1 MFQEYIT
8 REELDELP
16 LKAFEGEIVVVDQTE
31 KLESAINYLSNQRM
45 IGFDTETKPSFK
57 RGQINQ
63 VALLQLSTGK
73 KAFLFRI
80 NKIGL
85 PEPLKKILSNSEI
98 LKVGVAIHD
107 DIKGLQRVSHFKPG
121 GFIELQ
127 QQVKDYG
134 INDFSLKKI
143 AGIVLGVRISK
154 SQRLSNWESDELT
167 EAQQCYAATDAWIS
181 FKILHSLSS
190 AKTL

>member
-8 REELDELP
+8 NQELDDLP
-16 LKAFEGEIVVVDQTE
+16 LKVFEGEIVVVDQIS
-31 KLESAINYLSNQRM
+31 KLRSAVNYLSKEKM

-57 RGQINQ
+57 RGQVNQ
-63 VALLQLSTGK
+63 VALMQLATHK
-73 KAFLFRI
+73 KAFLFRV

-85 PEPLKKILSNSEI
+85 PESVKAILSNPEI
-98 LKVGVAIHD
+98 SKVGVAIHD
-107 DIKGLQRVSHFKPG
+107 DIKGLQRISRFTPA

-127 QQVKDYG
+127 QEVKDYG

-181 FKILHSLSS
+181 FQILHSLST
-190 AKTL
+190 ATL

>member
-16 LKAFEGEIVVVDQTE
+16 LRAFEGEIVVVDQNE
-31 KLESAINYLSNQRM
+31 KLASAVNFLSSQKM
-45 IGFDTETKPSFK
+45 LGFDTETKPSFK
-57 RGQINQ
+57 RGQVNQ

-73 KAFLFRI
+73 RAFLFRI

-85 PEPLKKILSNSEI
+85 PDPLKKILSNPEI

-107 DIKGLQRVSHFKPG
+107 DIKGLQRVSPFRPA

-167 EAQQCYAATDAWIS
+167 EAQECYAATDAWIS
-181 FKILHSLSS
+181 FQILHSLAAGS
-190 AKTL
+190 L

>member
-16 LKAFEGEIVVVDQTE
+16 LKAFEGEIVVVDQNE
-31 KLESAINYLSNQRM
+31 KLESAIKYLSNQKM

-57 RGQINQ
+57 RGQVNQ

-85 PEPLKKILSNSEI
+85 PEPLKKILASPEI

-107 DIKGLQRVSHFKPG
+107 DIKGLQRISPFRPA

-181 FKILHSLSS
+181 FKILHSLSAAS
-190 AKTL
+190 L

>member
-16 LKAFEGEIVVVDQTE
+16 LKAFEGEIFVVDQIE
-31 KLESAINYLSNQRM
+31 KLESAVQYLSKQKM

-57 RGQINQ
+57 RGQINS

-85 PEPLKKILSNSEI
+85 PDALKKILSDPEI
-98 LKVGVAIHD
+98 MKVGVAIHD
-107 DIKGLQRVSHFKPG
+107 DIKGLQRISPFKPA

-127 QQVKDYG
+127 QEVKDYG
-134 INDFSLKKI
+134 ISDFSLKKI
-143 AGIVLGVRISK
+143 AGIVLGIRISK
-154 SQRLSNWESDELT
+154 SQRLSNWEADELT

-181 FKILHSLSS
+181 FQILHFLSAGSL
-190 AKTL
+190 

>member
-16 LKAFEGEIVVVDQTE
+16 LKAFEGEIVVVDQNE
-31 KLESAINYLSNQRM
+31 KLESAINYLSNKKM
-45 IGFDTETKPSFK
+45 LGFDTETKPSFK
-57 RGQINQ
+57 RGQVNQ

-80 NKIGL
+80 NRIGL
-85 PEPLKKILSNSEI
+85 PEPLKKILSSPEI

-107 DIKGLQRVSHFKPG
+107 DIKGLQRVSPFKPA
-121 GFIELQ
+121 GFMELQ

-181 FKILHSLSS
+181 FQILHSLSAAS
-190 AKTL
+190 L

>member
-1 MFQEYIT
+1 M
-8 REELDELP
+8 
-16 LKAFEGEIVVVDQTE
+16 
-31 KLESAINYLSNQRM
+31 
-45 IGFDTETKPSFK
+45 
-57 RGQINQ
+57 
-63 VALLQLSTGK
+63 LQLSTGK

-85 PEPLKKILSNSEI
+85 PQPLKKILSNPEI

-107 DIKGLQRVSHFKPG
+107 DIKGLQRISSFRPA

-127 QQVKDYG
+127 QEVKDYG

-167 EAQQCYAATDAWIS
+167 EAQRCYAATDAWIS
-181 FKILHSLSS
+181 FQILHSLS
-190 AKTL
+190 AKSL

>member
-8 REELDELP
+8 NQELDDLP
-16 LKAFEGEIVVVDQTE
+16 LKSFEGEIVVVDQIS
-31 KLESAINYLSNQRM
+31 KLRSAVNYLSKEKM

-57 RGQINQ
+57 RGQVNQ
-63 VALLQLSTGK
+63 VALMQLATHK
-73 KAFLFRI
+73 KAFLFRV

-85 PEPLKKILSNSEI
+85 PESVKAILSNPEI
-98 LKVGVAIHD
+98 SKVGVAIHD
-107 DIKGLQRVSHFKPG
+107 DIKGLQRISRFTPA

-127 QQVKDYG
+127 QEVKDYG

-181 FKILHSLSS
+181 FQILHSLST
-190 AKTL
+190 ATL

>member
-1 MFQEYIT
+1 MFQESIT

-16 LKAFEGEIVVVDQTE
+16 LKAFEGEIFVIDKAD
-31 KLESAINYLSNQRM
+31 KLEWAVNFLSKEKM
-45 IGFDTETKPSFK
+45 LGFDTETKPSFK
-57 RGQINQ
+57 RGQVNQ
-63 VALLQLSTGK
+63 VALLQLSTAK

-85 PEPLKKILSNSEI
+85 PDPLKRILSNAEV

-107 DIKGLQRVSHFKPG
+107 DIKGLQRIGHFLPA

-127 QQVKDYG
+127 HEVKDYG
-134 INDFSLKKI
+134 IGDFSLKKI

-154 SQRLSNWESDELT
+154 SQRLTNWESDELT

-181 FKILHSLSS
+181 FQILHSLSTAS
-190 AKTL
+190 L

>member
-16 LKAFEGEIVVVDQTE
+16 LKAFEGEIIVVDQTG
-31 KLESAINYLSNQRM
+31 KLESAVNYLSKENM
-45 IGFDTETKPSFK
+45 IGFDTETKPSFT
-57 RGQINQ
+57 RGQVNH
-63 VALLQLSTGK
+63 VALLQLSTEK

-85 PEPLKKILSNSEI
+85 PKQLKKILSNPEI

-107 DIKGLQRVSHFKPG
+107 DIKGLQRISPFTPA

-127 QQVKDYG
+127 HEVKDYG

-181 FKILHSLSS
+181 FQILHSLS
-190 AKTL
+190 AKSL